1 MDKIK
6 ISETDIQ
13 SAIIRYLTVLEN
25 QGKLFFNRT
34 NNIPPVNKN
43 SKSEVVGF
51 RRLPAGAKKGIP
63 DIWVILQG
71 KTIGLE
77 VKTAAGRQSKE
88 QKEIE
93 ERFKKNGAE
102 YYIVRSLEDVKRILK
117 GDLNVLQM

>member
-1 MDKIK
+1 MMDKIK

-13 SAIIRYLTVLEN
+13 SAIIRYLSILEN

-43 SKSEVVGF
+43 SKGEVVGF
-51 RRLPAGAKKGIP
+51 RRLPVGAKKGIP
-63 DIWVILQG
+63 DIWVIMNG
-71 KTIGLE
+71 HTIGLE
-77 VKTAAGRQSKE
+77 VKTSTGRQSKE

-102 YYIVRSLEDVKRILK
+102 YYVVRSLEDVKRIIK
-117 GDLNVLQM
+117 

>member
-13 SAIIRYLTVLEN
+13 SAIIRYLTILEN
-25 QGKLFFNRT
+25 QGKLFFNRM
-34 NNIPPVNKN
+34 NNIGVPIKDRQGKIVGQRKTFG
-43 SKSEVVGF
+43 SK
-51 RRLPAGAKKGIP
+51 RGIP

-77 VKTAAGRQSKE
+77 VKTATGRQSKE

-102 YYIVRSLEDVKRILK
+102 YYIVRSLEDVKEVINGK
-117 GDLNVLQM
+117 I

>member
-1 MDKIK
+1 MNKIK

-13 SAIIRYLTVLEN
+13 SAIIRYLTILEN

-34 NNIPPVNKN
+34 NNIPPVNKDHKGN
-43 SKSEVVGF
+43 VVGF
-51 RRLPAGAKKGIP
+51 RRLPVGAKKGIP

-71 KTIGLE
+71 RTIGLE
-77 VKTAAGRQSKE
+77 VKTATGRQSKE

-102 YYIVRSLEDVKRILK
+102 YYIVRSLEDVEKILR
-117 GDLNVLQM
+117 GE

>member
-1 MDKIK
+1 MNKIK

-13 SAIIRYLTVLEN
+13 STIIRYLTVLEN

-43 SKSEVVGF
+43 SKGEVVGF

-77 VKTAAGRQSKE
+77 VKTATGRQSKE

-102 YYIVRSLEDVKRILK
+102 YYIVRSLDDVKEVINGR
-117 GDLNVLQM
+117 